1 MLLQQEC
8 SMFDPTSRILSGQ
21 LPRQGN
27 YLAATKQRVLI
38 SYNLVLHL
46 FCQKCLG
53 EGNLLSIP
61 SPRCWGRKSILQQ
74 DQNWGGSDLDIIVF
88 FSPGEH
94 HSLCLTISV
103 SLQTPFKLFPHKKW
117 FDWRK
122 KFEFGFLID
131 DMKHVKL
138 LSMCENRP
146 CYYLA
151 NKKSIRRAINL
162 KFNGVS
168 P

>member
-1 MLLQQEC
+1 M
-8 SMFDPTSRILSGQ
+8 I
-21 LPRQGN
+21 QGS
-27 YLAATKQRVLI
+27 YLARVQSTGWRYLQ
-38 SYNLVLHL
+38 SNNLTIQLYICFVRNVSE
-46 FCQKCLG
+46 K
-53 EGNLLSIP
+53 ENLLSIP
-61 SPRCWGRKSILQQ
+61 SQRCWGRKSILQQ